1 MFDKLGSLA
10 PNASPPTALPP
21 LPILGARSSLY
32 GWREWDIERVK
43 QARRLLDGGDFA
55 EAVALRS
62 FIRLDPRARG
72 VEGQLADT
80 FVGLGIVMEAGDSDH
95 GNSAGEAMRRGA
107 KHLFGEAGTCAG
119 PGLLGQLIEDLAG
132 FAYAPCFAPSGD
144 GSRWEPVLTPW
155 PLEAV
160 VADPEHPGRYLAI
173 TAGNTRIPIEGQS
186 WIEFKT
192 KITAPH
198 QRGAVRAIGET
209 WISRAYALGDWNI
222 ASSSNSPK
230 RLGELPD
237 TVALDSE
244 EAKRFASD
252 QAGLD
257 RGYSGMV
264 FRHGAKVTQLK
275 TGELSH
281 KIHMD
286 LASLGASDYAIAYL
300 GQDGTSSLGTT
311 GTKGAREVLYDI
323 SYDVI
328 RGLARAVSAG
338 LCEVSNR
345 WAYWNHGREQGP
357 KVKVNVP
364 DLEAEQARSE
374 AIKMR
379 PLLIAELDALARKG
393 PLTRPLIASVADAH
407 GVQVSEEWMALW
419 TAPAATVAPEPTV
432 NP

>member
-1 MFDKLGSLA
+1 MSEQT
-10 PNASPPTALPP
+10 ASSPSTALPP
-21 LPILGARSSLY
+21 LPILGARAGLY
-32 GWREWDIERVK
+32 TSREWDIERVK
-43 QARRLLDGGDFA
+43 QARRTLDGGDFA

-62 FIRLDPRARG
+62 YIRLDPRARG

-80 FVGLGIVMEAGDSDH
+80 FVGLGIVMEAGDSEH

-107 KHLFGEAGTCAG
+107 KHLFGESGTCAG

-132 FAYAPCFAPSGD
+132 FAYAPCWLHFAPSAD

-160 VADPEHPGRYLAI
+160 VADPDRAGRYLAI
-173 TAGNTRIPIEGQS
+173 TSGHAKIPIEGAS

-198 QRGAVRAIGET
+198 QRGAVRSIAEA

-237 TVALDSE
+237 TVALDSA
-244 EAKRFASD
+244 EAQRFASD
-252 QAGLD
+252 LAGLD
-257 RGYSGMV
+257 RGYAGIIY
-264 FRHGAKVTQLK
+264 RQGAKVSQLK

-364 DLEAEQARSE
+364 DLEAEQARGE

-379 PLLIAELDALARKG
+379 PLLIAELEVLAAKGHLSPAL
-393 PLTRPLIASVADAH
+393 IVSVADAH
-407 GVQVSEEWMALW
+407 GVEVTPEWIALW
-419 TAPAATVAPEPTV
+419 TAPPATVAPEAPI